1 MGGMGTLRREGWP
14 RQVDAVISVW
24 SMGFVW
30 GHVEGLGICQVKCVS
45 DRLKQRFSHP
55 YQPRVQAEMFR
66 LLSVSAAFTHQGCSK
81 GVEGLP
87 ASPVRPCKW
96 LCECVGR
103 REEFSPGDKYIPTAQ
118 H

>member
-1 MGGMGTLRREGWP
+1 MTLRREGWP
-14 RQVDAVISVW
+14 RHVDVVISVW
-24 SMGFVW
+24 IRRSMGFVW
-30 GHVEGLGICQVKCVS
+30 GHVEGLGIRQVKCVS

-81 GVEGLP
+81 GEEGLP
-87 ASPVRPCKW
+87 ASPVRLCKW
-96 LCECVGR
+96 LCDCVGR